1 MSLSPRHLLL
11 RQLGQLLPRPFDPS
25 GPLLRRLQGP
35 LLAPTLRLPG
45 IFVQLALQLRDPF
58 GHRLLDALQP
68 LALAH
73 RAAARAGPHFGPVD
87 RHLLQSDQFF
97 GDQPGHA
104 LRQQAVQLRRILPA
118 KRRQQIVIDRCT
130 AAQPAIGRMLL
141 AQAID
146 RPRRADPLQ
155 RRIKPHRQHHLR
167 IRRRAPGNRVARL
180 DPIVKFAQIQT
191 FDKGPNQPRSV
202 VVRQLAIQVD
212 HLPTQLRAVRT
223 NDPST
228 LAHRNPPNP
237 TNRIISQ
244 QCNNS

>member
-1 MSLSPRHLLL
+1 
-11 RQLGQLLPRPFDPS
+11 
-25 GPLLRRLQGP
+25 
-35 LLAPTLRLPG
+35 
-45 IFVQLALQLRDPF
+45 
-58 GHRLLDALQP
+58 
-68 LALAH
+68 
-73 RAAARAGPHFGPVD
+73 
-87 RHLLQSDQFF
+87 
-97 GDQPGHA
+97 
-104 LRQQAVQLRRILPA
+104 
-118 KRRQQIVIDRCT
+118 
-130 AAQPAIGRMLL
+130 MLL